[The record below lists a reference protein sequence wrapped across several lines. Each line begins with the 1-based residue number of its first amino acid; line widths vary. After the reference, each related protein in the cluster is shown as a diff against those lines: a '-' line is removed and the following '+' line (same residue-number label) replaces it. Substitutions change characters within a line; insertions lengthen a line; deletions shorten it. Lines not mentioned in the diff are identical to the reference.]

1 MFYFIFRVRISSI
14 KTGFVFFDSD
24 ILLLSTFRYFP
35 DILNIWL
42 PSTGY
47 ERSQRNRFRIYR
59 YSGLAWLKP
68 HTVMPLNG
76 YDAVLA
82 GYRAAWTTGCVL
94 PDWAVLSKVSARYR
108 LSQDMPPVGAVRT
121 FPDVFGASPDGNPVL
136 NLYCI
141 WRGLFIISEKCP
153 QFLMQIEGG
162 IFPEADSPWKARF
175 LKLVA

>member
-42 PSTGY
+42 PSAGY
-47 ERSQRNRFRIYR
+47 ERSQRNRFRICR

-76 YDAVLA
+76 YDAVLT

-108 LSQDMPPVGAVRT
+108 LSQDMQPVGAVRT

-136 NLYCI
+136 NHF
-141 WRGLFIISEKCP
+141 FIASG
-153 QFLMQIEGG
+153 EG
-162 IFPEADSPWKARF
+162 FSSF
-175 LKLVA
+175 LKSVRSF